1 MDVCDPDVKTKNIR
15 KLIKL
20 HTGRKMQ
27 IPKDRMCEI
36 MRDISRGNLPLPPL
50 VLTRDKRYLLDPK
63 SPLTKRDYESLYKSR
78 VTSRVVKRIAKKV
91 GLIETDKTIV
101 DLKRS
106 IGRRLA
112 SMNVYEP
119 ILLPGSRVVL
129 KVKNGYSNE
138 ENVNG
143 ELNNERNDRNV
154 NNEFR
159 NEENVN
165 GELNNEQR
173 EKPSSLRN
181 MLARKRQKSRLK
193 FLTGDKTNVKTNTER
208 DDRPNA
214 NNERRRMEI
223 NAKQRIETV
232 KRNANKRIENSKRY
246 AETKLSESRILNR
259 RRKQRQFAVTNN
271 ALRREQ
277 RDTQRAEL
285 NAGMAR
291 INRSQAR
298 FKATINAKRSTNLEK
313 SLNNMKRSSN
323 EATKKMNVALRKANI
338 IQKRM
343 NNGEKLALKRIS
355 SLETTIKETQT
366 QRDSLEA
373 RVSELQKKIG
383 SADNKGDTTERNR
396 LQLELNVATKKIAE
410 LSKSQTQKVTK
421 LDEEVKKAKN
431 NANNAEMKRTALKNA
446 RNREEEASRQKKAIE
461 NKLANNKLAANER
474 KKLQNERNA
483 ANKAKKNAENER
495 AKLVLK
501 QFEAQKNKNRKNAA
515 ARLIQGFVRKKA
527 TKRNENIAA
536 ASKKLTNNAIKKAIS
551 DEKEDAERKR
561 IALKD
566 ARNKEDEALR
576 QKKAIENKLANNKL
590 AANERKKLQN
600 ERNAANK
607 AKKNAEN
614 ERAKLVLKQ
623 FEAQKNKNRK
633 NAAARRIQD
642 FVRKKATKRNEN
654 IATASKKLTNN
665 AIKKVISGE
674 GKPTVALP
682 TKVSLSKREINT
694 FQQKLLN
701 AEKAKRIHP
710 FNARRYKTFIATS
723 ETLNNTTKPSGFK
736 IMGKIEP
743 VPSSRRTARMRNIE
757 TADRRLN
764 KRVLKGPSRNALKSK
779 EHMALN
785 GANQKKF
792 TELRNSKKSERK
804 ELKKRMNMDGASINT
819 SNDNSTRSTIYSNA
833 SSDKKTIPAMRLGG
847 RAAEKPYPINPLF
860 VARKNENIEAAG
872 AQFMGG
878 ATRNNPLAP
887 TDNDRTKAATKI
899 QAGFRGVRNRGK
911 VKRLKANK
919 DATNQVAKRVN
930 ASRLLQIPP
939 RRNVTAKL
947 GQMSKEREKLIE
959 RIKKAEG
966 MKQSLKD
973 IYIKRLKATT
983 PEGAYKNPYS
993 NIKTEVDAIMTANAR
1008 IARVSPV
1015 STSNVKIELKRAPVP
1030 PPGNKPLSGRF
1041 KAIGRAQIQPKK
1053 PGMSSEVLR
1062 RGVKAAV
1069 AQKNREVLT
1078 TKVRQGT
1085 DNVER
1090 NQLRRARLV
1099 AATRKEEAAKAR
1111 LAISALKKSQKNK
1124 KNIRKAAEG
1133 SRNAAVGFVARR
1145 KASLQTTNAPK

>member
-129 KVKNGYSNE
+129 KVKNGYSKE

-208 DDRPNA
+208 DDRPNV

-232 KRNANKRIENSKRY
+232 KRNANKRIENSKKY

-259 RRKQRQFAVTNN
+259 RRKQRQFVVTNN

-366 QRDSLEA
+366 QRDSLET

-431 NANNAEMKRTALKNA
+431 NANNAEMKRTALKNV

-536 ASKKLTNNAIKKAIS
+536 ASKKLTNNAINKAIS

-576 QKKAIENKLANNKL
+576 QK
-590 AANERKKLQN
+590 
-600 ERNAANK
+600 
-607 AKKNAEN
+607 
-614 ERAKLVLKQ
+614 
-623 FEAQKNKNRK
+623 NKNRK

-654 IATASKKLTNN
+654 IAAASKKLTNN

-847 RAAEKPYPINPLF
+847 RAAENPYPINPLF
-860 VARKNENIEAAG
+860 LARKNENIEAAG

-947 GQMSKEREKLIE
+947 SQMSKEREKLIE
-959 RIKKAEG
+959 IIKKAEG

-973 IYIKRLKATT
+973 IYITRLKATT
-983 PEGAYKNPYS
+983 ATGAYKHPYS
-993 NIKTEVDAIMTANAR
+993 NIKTEVNAIMTANAR

-1015 STSNVKIELKRAPVP
+1015 SASNVKIELKRAPVP
-1030 PPGNKPLSGRF
+1030 PPGTKPLNGRF

-1053 PGMSSEVLR
+1053 PGISSEVLR

-1145 KASLQTTNAPK
+1145 KALLQTTNAPK

>member
-208 DDRPNA
+208 DDRPNV

-232 KRNANKRIENSKRY
+232 KRNANKRIENSKKY

-259 RRKQRQFAVTNN
+259 RRKQRQFVVTNN

-431 NANNAEMKRTALKNA
+431 NANNAEMKRTALKNV

-561 IALKD
+561 
-566 ARNKEDEALR
+566 
-576 QKKAIENKLANNKL
+576 
-590 AANERKKLQN
+590 
-600 ERNAANK
+600 NAVNK

-614 ERAKLVLKQ
+614 ERAKLVLNQ
-623 FEAQKNKNRK
+623 FEAQKNKNKK

-654 IATASKKLTNN
+654 IAAASKKLTNN
-665 AIKKVISGE
+665 AIKKVISDE

-847 RAAEKPYPINPLF
+847 RAAENPYPINPLF
-860 VARKNENIEAAG
+860 LARKNENIEAAG

-947 GQMSKEREKLIE
+947 SQMSKEREKLIE
-959 RIKKAEG
+959 IIKKAEG

-973 IYIKRLKATT
+973 IYITRLKATT
-983 PEGAYKNPYS
+983 ATGAYKHPYS
-993 NIKTEVDAIMTANAR
+993 NIKTEVNAIMTANAR

-1030 PPGNKPLSGRF
+1030 PPGTKPLNGRF

-1053 PGMSSEVLR
+1053 PGISSEVLR

-1145 KASLQTTNAPK
+1145 KALLQTTNAPK

>member
-129 KVKNGYSNE
+129 KVKNGYSKE

-208 DDRPNA
+208 DDRPNV

-232 KRNANKRIENSKRY
+232 KRNANKRIENSKKY

-259 RRKQRQFAVTNN
+259 RRKQRQFVVTNN

-366 QRDSLEA
+366 QRDSLET

-431 NANNAEMKRTALKNA
+431 NANNAEMKRTALKNV

-561 IALKD
+561 
-566 ARNKEDEALR
+566 
-576 QKKAIENKLANNKL
+576 
-590 AANERKKLQN
+590 
-600 ERNAANK
+600 NAVNK

-614 ERAKLVLKQ
+614 ERAKLVLNQ
-623 FEAQKNKNRK
+623 FEAQKNKNKK

-654 IATASKKLTNN
+654 IAAASKKLTNN

-847 RAAEKPYPINPLF
+847 RAAENPYPINPLF
-860 VARKNENIEAAG
+860 LARKNENIEAAG

-947 GQMSKEREKLIE
+947 SQMSKEREKLIE
-959 RIKKAEG
+959 IIKKAEG

-973 IYIKRLKATT
+973 IYITRLKATT
-983 PEGAYKNPYS
+983 ATGAYKHPYS
-993 NIKTEVDAIMTANAR
+993 NIKTEVNAIMTANAR

-1015 STSNVKIELKRAPVP
+1015 SASNVKIELKRAPVP
-1030 PPGNKPLSGRF
+1030 PPGTKPLNGRF

-1053 PGMSSEVLR
+1053 PGISSEVLR

-1145 KASLQTTNAPK
+1145 KALLQTTNAPK

>member
-129 KVKNGYSNE
+129 KVKNGYSKE

-208 DDRPNA
+208 DDRPNV

-232 KRNANKRIENSKRY
+232 KRNANKRIENSKKY

-259 RRKQRQFAVTNN
+259 RRKQRQFVVTNN

-431 NANNAEMKRTALKNA
+431 NANNAEMKRTALKNV

-561 IALKD
+561 
-566 ARNKEDEALR
+566 
-576 QKKAIENKLANNKL
+576 
-590 AANERKKLQN
+590 
-600 ERNAANK
+600 NAVNK

-614 ERAKLVLKQ
+614 ERAKLVLNQ
-623 FEAQKNKNRK
+623 FEAQKNKNKK

-654 IATASKKLTNN
+654 IAAASKKLTNN

-847 RAAEKPYPINPLF
+847 RAAENPYPINPLF
-860 VARKNENIEAAG
+860 LARKNENIEAAG

-947 GQMSKEREKLIE
+947 SQMSKEREKLIE
-959 RIKKAEG
+959 IIKKAEG

-973 IYIKRLKATT
+973 IYITRLKATT
-983 PEGAYKNPYS
+983 ATGAYKHPYS
-993 NIKTEVDAIMTANAR
+993 NIKTEVNAIMTANAR

-1015 STSNVKIELKRAPVP
+1015 SASNVKIELKRAPVP
-1030 PPGNKPLSGRF
+1030 PPGTKPLNGRF

-1053 PGMSSEVLR
+1053 PGISSEVLR

>member
-208 DDRPNA
+208 DDRPNV

-232 KRNANKRIENSKRY
+232 KRNANKRIENSKKY

-259 RRKQRQFAVTNN
+259 RRKQRQFVVTNN

-366 QRDSLEA
+366 QRDSLET

-431 NANNAEMKRTALKNA
+431 NANNAEMKRTALKNV

-527 TKRNENIAA
+527 TKRNENIVA

-561 IALKD
+561 
-566 ARNKEDEALR
+566 
-576 QKKAIENKLANNKL
+576 
-590 AANERKKLQN
+590 
-600 ERNAANK
+600 NAVNK

-614 ERAKLVLKQ
+614 ERAKLVLNQ
-623 FEAQKNKNRK
+623 FEAQKNKNKK

-665 AIKKVISGE
+665 AIKKVISDE

-847 RAAEKPYPINPLF
+847 RAAENPYPINPLF
-860 VARKNENIEAAG
+860 LARKNENIEAAG

-947 GQMSKEREKLIE
+947 SQMSKEREKLIE
-959 RIKKAEG
+959 IIKKAEG

-973 IYIKRLKATT
+973 IYITRLKATT
-983 PEGAYKNPYS
+983 ATGAYKHPYS
-993 NIKTEVDAIMTANAR
+993 NIKTEVNAIMTANAR

-1030 PPGNKPLSGRF
+1030 PPGTKPLNGRF

-1053 PGMSSEVLR
+1053 PGISSEVLR

-1133 SRNAAVGFVARR
+1133 SRNAAIGFVARR

>member
-129 KVKNGYSNE
+129 KVKNGYSKE

-208 DDRPNA
+208 DDRPNV

-232 KRNANKRIENSKRY
+232 KRNANKRIENSKKY

-259 RRKQRQFAVTNN
+259 RRKQRQFVVTNN

-366 QRDSLEA
+366 QRDSLET

-396 LQLELNVATKKIAE
+396 LQVELNVATKKIAE

-431 NANNAEMKRTALKNA
+431 NANNAEMKRTALKNV

-576 QKKAIENKLANNKL
+576 QK
-590 AANERKKLQN
+590 
-600 ERNAANK
+600 
-607 AKKNAEN
+607 
-614 ERAKLVLKQ
+614 
-623 FEAQKNKNRK
+623 NKNRK

-654 IATASKKLTNN
+654 IAAASKKLTNN

-847 RAAEKPYPINPLF
+847 RAAENPYPINPLF
-860 VARKNENIEAAG
+860 LARKNENIEAAG

-973 IYIKRLKATT
+973 IYITRLKATT
-983 PEGAYKNPYS
+983 ATGAYKHPYS
-993 NIKTEVDAIMTANAR
+993 NIKTEVNAIMTANAR

-1015 STSNVKIELKRAPVP
+1015 SASNVKIELKRAPVP
-1030 PPGNKPLSGRF
+1030 PPGTKPLNGRF

-1053 PGMSSEVLR
+1053 PGISSEVLR

-1145 KASLQTTNAPK
+1145 KALLQTTNAPK

>member
-129 KVKNGYSNE
+129 KVKNGYSKE

-208 DDRPNA
+208 DDRPNV

-232 KRNANKRIENSKRY
+232 KRNANKRIENSKKY

-259 RRKQRQFAVTNN
+259 RRKQRQFVVTNN

-366 QRDSLEA
+366 QRDSLET

-431 NANNAEMKRTALKNA
+431 NANNAEMKRTALKNV

-576 QKKAIENKLANNKL
+576 QK
-590 AANERKKLQN
+590 
-600 ERNAANK
+600 
-607 AKKNAEN
+607 
-614 ERAKLVLKQ
+614 
-623 FEAQKNKNRK
+623 NKNRK

-654 IATASKKLTNN
+654 IAAASKKLTNN

-847 RAAEKPYPINPLF
+847 RAAENPYPINPLF
-860 VARKNENIEAAG
+860 LARKNENIEAAG

-947 GQMSKEREKLIE
+947 SQMSKEREKLIE
-959 RIKKAEG
+959 IIKTAEG

-973 IYIKRLKATT
+973 IYITRLKATT
-983 PEGAYKNPYS
+983 ATGAYKHPYS
-993 NIKTEVDAIMTANAR
+993 NIKTEVNAIMTANAR

-1015 STSNVKIELKRAPVP
+1015 SASNVKIELKRAPVP
-1030 PPGNKPLSGRF
+1030 PPGTKPLNGRF

-1053 PGMSSEVLR
+1053 PGISSEVLR

-1145 KASLQTTNAPK
+1145 KALLQTTNAPK

>member
-129 KVKNGYSNE
+129 KVKNGYSKE

-208 DDRPNA
+208 DDRPNV

-232 KRNANKRIENSKRY
+232 KRNANKRIENSKKY

-259 RRKQRQFAVTNN
+259 RRKQRQFVVTNN

-366 QRDSLEA
+366 QRDSLET

-431 NANNAEMKRTALKNA
+431 NANNAEMKRTALKNV
-446 RNREEEASRQKKAIE
+446 RNREEEAS
-461 NKLANNKLAANER
+461 
-474 KKLQNERNA
+474 
-483 ANKAKKNAENER
+483 
-495 AKLVLK
+495 
-501 QFEAQKNKNRKNAA
+501 
-515 ARLIQGFVRKKA
+515 
-527 TKRNENIAA
+527 
-536 ASKKLTNNAIKKAIS
+536 
-551 DEKEDAERKR
+551 
-561 IALKD
+561 
-566 ARNKEDEALR
+566 R

-654 IATASKKLTNN
+654 IAAASKKLTNNAIKKAISDEKEDAERKRIALKDARNKEDEALRQKNKNRKNAAARRIQDFVRKKATKRNENIAAASKKLTNN

-847 RAAEKPYPINPLF
+847 RAAENPYPINPLF
-860 VARKNENIEAAG
+860 LARKNENIEAAG

-947 GQMSKEREKLIE
+947 SQMSKEREKLIE
-959 RIKKAEG
+959 IIKKAEG

-973 IYIKRLKATT
+973 IYITRLKATT
-983 PEGAYKNPYS
+983 ATGAYKHPYS
-993 NIKTEVDAIMTANAR
+993 NIKTEVNAIMTANAR

-1015 STSNVKIELKRAPVP
+1015 SASNVKIELKRAPVP
-1030 PPGNKPLSGRF
+1030 PPGTKPLNGRF

-1053 PGMSSEVLR
+1053 PGISSEVLR

-1145 KASLQTTNAPK
+1145 KALLQTTNAPK

>member
-1 MDVCDPDVKTKNIR
+1 
-15 KLIKL
+15 
-20 HTGRKMQ
+20 
-27 IPKDRMCEI
+27 
-36 MRDISRGNLPLPPL
+36 
-50 VLTRDKRYLLDPK
+50 
-63 SPLTKRDYESLYKSR
+63 
-78 VTSRVVKRIAKKV
+78 
-91 GLIETDKTIV
+91 
-101 DLKRS
+101 
-106 IGRRLA
+106 
-112 SMNVYEP
+112 MNVYEP

-129 KVKNGYSNE
+129 KVKNGYSKE

-208 DDRPNA
+208 DDRPNV

-232 KRNANKRIENSKRY
+232 KRNANKRIENSKKY

-259 RRKQRQFAVTNN
+259 RRKQRQFVVTNN

-431 NANNAEMKRTALKNA
+431 NANNAEMKRTALKNV

-561 IALKD
+561 
-566 ARNKEDEALR
+566 
-576 QKKAIENKLANNKL
+576 
-590 AANERKKLQN
+590 
-600 ERNAANK
+600 NAVNK

-614 ERAKLVLKQ
+614 ERAKLVLNQ
-623 FEAQKNKNRK
+623 FEAQKNKNKK

-654 IATASKKLTNN
+654 IAAASKKLTNN

-847 RAAEKPYPINPLF
+847 RAAENPYPINPLF
-860 VARKNENIEAAG
+860 LARKNENIEAAG

-947 GQMSKEREKLIE
+947 SQMSKEREKLIE
-959 RIKKAEG
+959 IIKKAEG

-973 IYIKRLKATT
+973 IYITRLKATT
-983 PEGAYKNPYS
+983 ATGAYKHPYS
-993 NIKTEVDAIMTANAR
+993 NIKTEVNAIMTANAR

-1015 STSNVKIELKRAPVP
+1015 SASNVKIELKRAPVP
-1030 PPGNKPLSGRF
+1030 PPGTKPLNGRF

-1053 PGMSSEVLR
+1053 PGISSEVLR

-1145 KASLQTTNAPK
+1145 KALLQTTNAPK

>member
-1 MDVCDPDVKTKNIR
+1 
-15 KLIKL
+15 
-20 HTGRKMQ
+20 
-27 IPKDRMCEI
+27 
-36 MRDISRGNLPLPPL
+36 
-50 VLTRDKRYLLDPK
+50 
-63 SPLTKRDYESLYKSR
+63 
-78 VTSRVVKRIAKKV
+78 
-91 GLIETDKTIV
+91 
-101 DLKRS
+101 
-106 IGRRLA
+106 
-112 SMNVYEP
+112 MNVYEP

-208 DDRPNA
+208 DDRPNV

-232 KRNANKRIENSKRY
+232 KRNANKRIENSKKY

-259 RRKQRQFAVTNN
+259 RRKQRQFVVTNN

-366 QRDSLEA
+366 QRDSLET

-431 NANNAEMKRTALKNA
+431 NANNAEMKRTALKNV

-536 ASKKLTNNAIKKAIS
+536 ASKKLTNNAIKKVIS
-551 DEKEDAERKR
+551 D
-561 IALKD
+561 
-566 ARNKEDEALR
+566 
-576 QKKAIENKLANNKL
+576 
-590 AANERKKLQN
+590 
-600 ERNAANK
+600 
-607 AKKNAEN
+607 
-614 ERAKLVLKQ
+614 
-623 FEAQKNKNRK
+623 
-633 NAAARRIQD
+633 
-642 FVRKKATKRNEN
+642 
-654 IATASKKLTNN
+654 
-665 AIKKVISGE
+665 E

-847 RAAEKPYPINPLF
+847 
-860 VARKNENIEAAG
+860 
-872 AQFMGG
+872 
-878 ATRNNPLAP
+878 
-887 TDNDRTKAATKI
+887 
-899 QAGFRGVRNRGK
+899 
-911 VKRLKANK
+911 
-919 DATNQVAKRVN
+919 
-930 ASRLLQIPP
+930 
-939 RRNVTAKL
+939 
-947 GQMSKEREKLIE
+947 
-959 RIKKAEG
+959 
-966 MKQSLKD
+966 
-973 IYIKRLKATT
+973 
-983 PEGAYKNPYS
+983 
-993 NIKTEVDAIMTANAR
+993 
-1008 IARVSPV
+1008 
-1015 STSNVKIELKRAPVP
+1015 
-1030 PPGNKPLSGRF
+1030 
-1041 KAIGRAQIQPKK
+1041 
-1053 PGMSSEVLR
+1053 
-1062 RGVKAAV
+1062 
-1069 AQKNREVLT
+1069 
-1078 TKVRQGT
+1078 
-1085 DNVER
+1085 
-1090 NQLRRARLV
+1090 
-1099 AATRKEEAAKAR
+1099 
-1111 LAISALKKSQKNK
+1111 
-1124 KNIRKAAEG
+1124 
-1133 SRNAAVGFVARR
+1133 
-1145 KASLQTTNAPK
+1145 

>member
-129 KVKNGYSNE
+129 KVKNGYSKE

-208 DDRPNA
+208 DDRPNV

-232 KRNANKRIENSKRY
+232 KRNANKRIENSKKY

-259 RRKQRQFAVTNN
+259 RRKQRQFVVTNN

-366 QRDSLEA
+366 QRDSLET

-431 NANNAEMKRTALKNA
+431 NANNAEMKRTALKNV

-561 IALKD
+561 
-566 ARNKEDEALR
+566 
-576 QKKAIENKLANNKL
+576 
-590 AANERKKLQN
+590 
-600 ERNAANK
+600 NAVNK

-614 ERAKLVLKQ
+614 ERAKLVLNQ
-623 FEAQKNKNRK
+623 FEAQKNKNKK

-665 AIKKVISGE
+665 AIKKVISDE

-847 RAAEKPYPINPLF
+847 RAAENPYPINPLF
-860 VARKNENIEAAG
+860 LARKNENIEAAG

-947 GQMSKEREKLIE
+947 SQMSKEREKLIE
-959 RIKKAEG
+959 IIKKAEG

-973 IYIKRLKATT
+973 IYITRLKATT
-983 PEGAYKNPYS
+983 ATGAYKHPYS
-993 NIKTEVDAIMTANAR
+993 NIKTEVNAIMTANAR

-1015 STSNVKIELKRAPVP
+1015 SASNVKIELKRAPVP
-1030 PPGNKPLSGRF
+1030 PPGTKPLNGRF

-1053 PGMSSEVLR
+1053 PGISSEVLR

-1145 KASLQTTNAPK
+1145 KALLQTTNAPK

>member
-129 KVKNGYSNE
+129 KVKNGYSKE

-208 DDRPNA
+208 DDRPNV

-232 KRNANKRIENSKRY
+232 KRNANKRIENSKKY

-259 RRKQRQFAVTNN
+259 RRKQRQFVVTNN

-366 QRDSLEA
+366 QRDSLET

-396 LQLELNVATKKIAE
+396 LQVELNVATKKIAE

-431 NANNAEMKRTALKNA
+431 NANNAEMKRTALKNV

-576 QKKAIENKLANNKL
+576 QK
-590 AANERKKLQN
+590 
-600 ERNAANK
+600 
-607 AKKNAEN
+607 
-614 ERAKLVLKQ
+614 
-623 FEAQKNKNRK
+623 NKNRK

-654 IATASKKLTNN
+654 IAAASKKLTNN

-847 RAAEKPYPINPLF
+847 RAAENPYPINPLF
-860 VARKNENIEAAG
+860 LARKNENIEAAG

-947 GQMSKEREKLIE
+947 SQMSKEREKLIE
-959 RIKKAEG
+959 IIKKAEG

-973 IYIKRLKATT
+973 IYITRLKATT
-983 PEGAYKNPYS
+983 ATGAYKHPYS
-993 NIKTEVDAIMTANAR
+993 NIKTEVNAIMTANAR

-1015 STSNVKIELKRAPVP
+1015 SASNVKIELKRAPVP
-1030 PPGNKPLSGRF
+1030 PPGTKPLNGRF

-1053 PGMSSEVLR
+1053 PGISSEVLR

-1145 KASLQTTNAPK
+1145 KALLQTTNAPK

>member
-129 KVKNGYSNE
+129 KVKNGYSKE

-208 DDRPNA
+208 DDRPNV

-232 KRNANKRIENSKRY
+232 KRNANKRIENSKKY

-259 RRKQRQFAVTNN
+259 RRKQRQFVVTNN

-366 QRDSLEA
+366 QRDSLET

-431 NANNAEMKRTALKNA
+431 NANNAEMKRTALKNV

-576 QKKAIENKLANNKL
+576 QK
-590 AANERKKLQN
+590 
-600 ERNAANK
+600 
-607 AKKNAEN
+607 
-614 ERAKLVLKQ
+614 
-623 FEAQKNKNRK
+623 NKNRK

-654 IATASKKLTNN
+654 IAAASKKLTNN

-847 RAAEKPYPINPLF
+847 RAAENPYPINPLF
-860 VARKNENIEAAG
+860 LARKNENIEAAG

-947 GQMSKEREKLIE
+947 SQMSKEREKLIE
-959 RIKKAEG
+959 IIKKAEG

-973 IYIKRLKATT
+973 IYITRLKATT
-983 PEGAYKNPYS
+983 ATGAYKHPYS
-993 NIKTEVDAIMTANAR
+993 NIKTEVNAIMTANAR

-1015 STSNVKIELKRAPVP
+1015 SASNVKIELKRAPVP
-1030 PPGNKPLSGRF
+1030 PPGTKPLNGRF

-1053 PGMSSEVLR
+1053 PGISSEVLR

-1145 KASLQTTNAPK
+1145 KALLQTTNAPK

>member
-129 KVKNGYSNE
+129 KVKNGYSKE

-208 DDRPNA
+208 DDRPNV

-232 KRNANKRIENSKRY
+232 KRNANKRIENSKKY

-259 RRKQRQFAVTNN
+259 RRKQRQFVVTNN

-431 NANNAEMKRTALKNA
+431 NANNAEMKRTALKNV

-561 IALKD
+561 
-566 ARNKEDEALR
+566 
-576 QKKAIENKLANNKL
+576 
-590 AANERKKLQN
+590 
-600 ERNAANK
+600 NAVNK

-614 ERAKLVLKQ
+614 ERAKLVLNQ
-623 FEAQKNKNRK
+623 FEAQKNKNKK

-654 IATASKKLTNN
+654 IAAASKKLTNN

-847 RAAEKPYPINPLF
+847 RAAENPYPINPLF
-860 VARKNENIEAAG
+860 LARKNENIEAAG

-947 GQMSKEREKLIE
+947 SQMSKEREKLIE
-959 RIKKAEG
+959 IIKKAEG

-973 IYIKRLKATT
+973 IYITRLKATT
-983 PEGAYKNPYS
+983 ATGAYKHPYS
-993 NIKTEVDAIMTANAR
+993 NIKTEVNAIMTANAR

-1015 STSNVKIELKRAPVP
+1015 SASNVKIELKRAPVP
-1030 PPGNKPLSGRF
+1030 PPGTKPLNGRF

-1053 PGMSSEVLR
+1053 PGISSEVLR

-1133 SRNAAVGFVARR
+1133 SRNAAIGFVARR
-1145 KASLQTTNAPK
+1145 KALLQTTNAPK

>member
-129 KVKNGYSNE
+129 KVKNGYSKE

-208 DDRPNA
+208 DDRPNV

-232 KRNANKRIENSKRY
+232 KRNANKRIENSKKY

-259 RRKQRQFAVTNN
+259 RRKQRQFVVTNN

-366 QRDSLEA
+366 QRDSLET

-431 NANNAEMKRTALKNA
+431 NANNAEMKRTALKNV

-576 QKKAIENKLANNKL
+576 QK
-590 AANERKKLQN
+590 
-600 ERNAANK
+600 
-607 AKKNAEN
+607 
-614 ERAKLVLKQ
+614 
-623 FEAQKNKNRK
+623 NKNRK
-633 NAAARRIQD
+633 NAAARLIQG

-654 IATASKKLTNN
+654 IAAASKKLTNN

-847 RAAEKPYPINPLF
+847 RAAENPYPINPLF
-860 VARKNENIEAAG
+860 LARKNENIEAAG

-947 GQMSKEREKLIE
+947 SQMSKEREKLIE
-959 RIKKAEG
+959 IIKKAEG

-973 IYIKRLKATT
+973 IYITRLKATT
-983 PEGAYKNPYS
+983 ATGAYKHPYS
-993 NIKTEVDAIMTANAR
+993 NIKTEVNAIMTANAR

-1015 STSNVKIELKRAPVP
+1015 SASNVKIELKRAPVP
-1030 PPGNKPLSGRF
+1030 PPGTKPLNGRF

-1053 PGMSSEVLR
+1053 PGISSEVLR

-1145 KASLQTTNAPK
+1145 KALLQTTNAPK

>member
-1 MDVCDPDVKTKNIR
+1 
-15 KLIKL
+15 
-20 HTGRKMQ
+20 
-27 IPKDRMCEI
+27 
-36 MRDISRGNLPLPPL
+36 
-50 VLTRDKRYLLDPK
+50 
-63 SPLTKRDYESLYKSR
+63 
-78 VTSRVVKRIAKKV
+78 
-91 GLIETDKTIV
+91 
-101 DLKRS
+101 
-106 IGRRLA
+106 
-112 SMNVYEP
+112 
-119 ILLPGSRVVL
+119 
-129 KVKNGYSNE
+129 
-138 ENVNG
+138 
-143 ELNNERNDRNV
+143 
-154 NNEFR
+154 
-159 NEENVN
+159 
-165 GELNNEQR
+165 
-173 EKPSSLRN
+173 
-181 MLARKRQKSRLK
+181 
-193 FLTGDKTNVKTNTER
+193 
-208 DDRPNA
+208 
-214 NNERRRMEI
+214 
-223 NAKQRIETV
+223 
-232 KRNANKRIENSKRY
+232 
-246 AETKLSESRILNR
+246 
-259 RRKQRQFAVTNN
+259 
-271 ALRREQ
+271 
-277 RDTQRAEL
+277 
-285 NAGMAR
+285 
-291 INRSQAR
+291 
-298 FKATINAKRSTNLEK
+298 
-313 SLNNMKRSSN
+313 MKRSSN

-431 NANNAEMKRTALKNA
+431 NANNAEMKRTALKNV

-561 IALKD
+561 
-566 ARNKEDEALR
+566 
-576 QKKAIENKLANNKL
+576 
-590 AANERKKLQN
+590 
-600 ERNAANK
+600 NAVNK

-614 ERAKLVLKQ
+614 ERAKLVLNQ
-623 FEAQKNKNRK
+623 FEAQKNKNKK

-654 IATASKKLTNN
+654 IAAASKKLTNN

-847 RAAEKPYPINPLF
+847 RAAENPYPINPLF
-860 VARKNENIEAAG
+860 LARKNENIEAAG

-947 GQMSKEREKLIE
+947 SQMSKEREKLIE
-959 RIKKAEG
+959 IIKKAEG

-973 IYIKRLKATT
+973 IYITRLKATT
-983 PEGAYKNPYS
+983 ATGAYKHPYS
-993 NIKTEVDAIMTANAR
+993 NIKTEVNAIMTANAR

-1015 STSNVKIELKRAPVP
+1015 SASNVKIELKRAPVP
-1030 PPGNKPLSGRF
+1030 PPGTKPLNGRF

-1053 PGMSSEVLR
+1053 PGISSEVLR

-1145 KASLQTTNAPK
+1145 KALLQTTNAPK

>member
-129 KVKNGYSNE
+129 KVKNGYSKE

-143 ELNNERNDRNV
+143 ELNNERNDRNDRNV

-208 DDRPNA
+208 DDRPNV

-232 KRNANKRIENSKRY
+232 KRNANKRIENSKKY

-259 RRKQRQFAVTNN
+259 RRKQRQFVVTNN

-366 QRDSLEA
+366 QRDSLET

-431 NANNAEMKRTALKNA
+431 NANNAEMKRTALKNV

-536 ASKKLTNNAIKKAIS
+536 ASKKLTNNAINKAIS

-576 QKKAIENKLANNKL
+576 QK
-590 AANERKKLQN
+590 
-600 ERNAANK
+600 
-607 AKKNAEN
+607 
-614 ERAKLVLKQ
+614 
-623 FEAQKNKNRK
+623 NKNRK

-654 IATASKKLTNN
+654 IAAASKKLTNN

-847 RAAEKPYPINPLF
+847 RAAENPYPINPLF
-860 VARKNENIEAAG
+860 LARKNENIEAAG

-947 GQMSKEREKLIE
+947 SQMSKEREKLIE
-959 RIKKAEG
+959 IIKKAEG

-973 IYIKRLKATT
+973 IYITRLKATT
-983 PEGAYKNPYS
+983 ATGAYKHPYS
-993 NIKTEVDAIMTANAR
+993 NIKTEVNAIMTANAR

-1015 STSNVKIELKRAPVP
+1015 SASNVKIELKRAPVP
-1030 PPGNKPLSGRF
+1030 PPGTKPLNGRF

-1053 PGMSSEVLR
+1053 PGISSEVLR

-1145 KASLQTTNAPK
+1145 KALLQTTNAPK

>member
-129 KVKNGYSNE
+129 KVKNGYSKE

-208 DDRPNA
+208 DDRPNV

-232 KRNANKRIENSKRY
+232 KRNANKRIENSKKY

-259 RRKQRQFAVTNN
+259 RRKQRQFVVTNN

-366 QRDSLEA
+366 QRDSLET

-431 NANNAEMKRTALKNA
+431 NANNAEMKRTALKNV
-446 RNREEEASRQKKAIE
+446 RNREEEAS
-461 NKLANNKLAANER
+461 
-474 KKLQNERNA
+474 
-483 ANKAKKNAENER
+483 
-495 AKLVLK
+495 
-501 QFEAQKNKNRKNAA
+501 
-515 ARLIQGFVRKKA
+515 
-527 TKRNENIAA
+527 
-536 ASKKLTNNAIKKAIS
+536 
-551 DEKEDAERKR
+551 
-561 IALKD
+561 
-566 ARNKEDEALR
+566 R

-654 IATASKKLTNN
+654 IAAASKKLTNNAINKAISDEKEDAERKRIALKDARNKEDEALRQKNKNRKNAAARRIQDFVRKKATKRNENIAAASKKLTNN

-847 RAAEKPYPINPLF
+847 RAAENPYPINPLF
-860 VARKNENIEAAG
+860 LARKNENIEAAG

-947 GQMSKEREKLIE
+947 SQMSKEREKLIE
-959 RIKKAEG
+959 IIKKAEG

-973 IYIKRLKATT
+973 IYITRLKATT
-983 PEGAYKNPYS
+983 ATGAYKHPYS
-993 NIKTEVDAIMTANAR
+993 NIKTEVNAIMTANAR

-1015 STSNVKIELKRAPVP
+1015 SASNVKIELKRAPVP
-1030 PPGNKPLSGRF
+1030 PPGTKPLNGRF

-1053 PGMSSEVLR
+1053 PGISSEVLR

-1145 KASLQTTNAPK
+1145 KALLQTTNAPK

>member
-129 KVKNGYSNE
+129 KVKNGYSKE

-208 DDRPNA
+208 DDRPNV

-232 KRNANKRIENSKRY
+232 KRNANKRIENSKKY

-366 QRDSLEA
+366 QRDSLET

-431 NANNAEMKRTALKNA
+431 NANNAEMKRTALKNV

-561 IALKD
+561 
-566 ARNKEDEALR
+566 
-576 QKKAIENKLANNKL
+576 
-590 AANERKKLQN
+590 
-600 ERNAANK
+600 NAVNK

-614 ERAKLVLKQ
+614 ERAKLVLNQ
-623 FEAQKNKNRK
+623 FEAQKNKNKK

-654 IATASKKLTNN
+654 IAAASKKLTNN

-847 RAAEKPYPINPLF
+847 RAAENPYPINPLF
-860 VARKNENIEAAG
+860 LARKNENIEAAG

-947 GQMSKEREKLIE
+947 SQMSKEREKLIE
-959 RIKKAEG
+959 IIKKAEG

-973 IYIKRLKATT
+973 IYITRLKATT
-983 PEGAYKNPYS
+983 ATGAYKHPYS
-993 NIKTEVDAIMTANAR
+993 NIKTEVNAIMTANAR

-1015 STSNVKIELKRAPVP
+1015 SASNVKIELKRAPVP
-1030 PPGNKPLSGRF
+1030 PPGTKPLNGRF

-1053 PGMSSEVLR
+1053 PGISSEVLR

-1145 KASLQTTNAPK
+1145 KALLQTTNAPK

>member
-129 KVKNGYSNE
+129 KVKNGYSKE

-208 DDRPNA
+208 DDRPNV

-232 KRNANKRIENSKRY
+232 KRNANKRIENSKKY

-259 RRKQRQFAVTNN
+259 RRKQRQFVVTNN

-431 NANNAEMKRTALKNA
+431 NANNAEMKRTALKNV

-561 IALKD
+561 
-566 ARNKEDEALR
+566 
-576 QKKAIENKLANNKL
+576 
-590 AANERKKLQN
+590 
-600 ERNAANK
+600 NAVNK

-614 ERAKLVLKQ
+614 ERAKLVLNQ
-623 FEAQKNKNRK
+623 FEAQKNKNKK

-654 IATASKKLTNN
+654 IAAASKKLTNN

-847 RAAEKPYPINPLF
+847 RAAENPYPINPLF
-860 VARKNENIEAAG
+860 LARKNENIEAAG

-947 GQMSKEREKLIE
+947 SQMSKEREKLIE
-959 RIKKAEG
+959 IIKKAEG

-973 IYIKRLKATT
+973 IYITRLKATT
-983 PEGAYKNPYS
+983 ATGAYKHPYS
-993 NIKTEVDAIMTANAR
+993 NIKTEVNAIMTANAR

-1015 STSNVKIELKRAPVP
+1015 SASNVKIELKRAPVP
-1030 PPGNKPLSGRF
+1030 PPGTKPLNGRF

-1053 PGMSSEVLR
+1053 PGISSEVLR

-1145 KASLQTTNAPK
+1145 KALLQTTNAPK